1 MKTTSTTLDKLGALA
16 LQVGGD
22 RRATCYL
29 AGPMRGYPEYNFP
42 AFHAGAAEL
51 RAAGWTVFSPAERD
65 EADPNVDLESEAVK
79 QGLEVN
85 GLAYYMQFDLPAV
98 CNSDAVFLL
107 PGWEASVGA
116 RLEVRVALAVEKRVF
131 TLEDLAEFTL
141 DLVKPVSG

>member
-1 MKTTSTTLDKLGALA
+1 
-16 LQVGGD
+16 
-22 RRATCYL
+22 
-29 AGPMRGYPEYNFP
+29 MRGYPEYNFP